1 VAENQN
7 SEYSLLFGDD
17 LSTASVQAQVI
28 ELLVNT
34 KIYSLDLA
42 RGRLNKVVMVILH
55 KPTSAVVGVVTGS
68 ERYSHCLNGRYC
80 HLGVVILPN
89 HGNRPKI
96 LERVFKFLRDSKQS
110 HVKGVAIFRKN
121 RKISDNLLRRYK
133 FKPSIKP
140 DLYFRDFNTTG

>member
-1 VAENQN
+1 VAESQN
-7 SEYSLLFGDD
+7 SEYNLLFGDD
-17 LSTASVQAQVI
+17 LRTTSIQAQVI

-68 ERYSHCLNGRYC
+68 ERYSPFLKGRYC
-80 HLGVVILPN
+80 YLGVIILP
-89 HGNRPKI
+89 HHCNRPKI
-96 LERVFKFLRDSKQS
+96 LERVFNFLRDSKQPQ
-110 HVKGVAIFRKN
+110 VRGVAIFRKN

-133 FKPSIKP
+133 FKPSVKP
-140 DLYFRDFNTTG
+140 DLYFRDFSATC